1 MVPHVMNEQYRI
13 SHDKNNKNCIN
24 RCCSGTQIALR
35 NDQKIRN
42 QKSEDAERVAPFR
55 SYILQPSRRWR
66 RYWVLNLNGLSQ
78 ELQT

>member
-24 RCCSGTQIALR
+24 RCCSVTQIALR
-35 NDQKIRN
+35 NDQN
-42 QKSEDAERVAPFR
+42 QKSGDVERVAPFR
-55 SYILQPSRRWR
+55 SCKLQPSRRWC